1 MFAVQILL
9 TYKPDIPIVRLSI
22 KMSHQNVQGRVF
34 MRSIK
39 FVACIFIIIFF
50 SFFLITCSGGGGGDS
65 DGSTSSAKHS
75 ISGTVSGALGVT
87 IHLTG
92 TTNTAGPVTA
102 SAITDAGGNYSFTD
116 LANGTYTV
124 TPYLKG
130 YTFDPHS
137 ILITVSNKS
146 VTLEQLTG
154 TQAIACSTL
163 SISPAS
169 NSFPPGIGT
178 GTVTVKASSSCP
190 WTPAVSNASWLTVS
204 SFTNSGGGIVNYSLS
219 ANPSNTS
226 RTGQIFIGPEI
237 FNVTQAAQTCHF
249 SIFPSADFSV
259 SRAGDSGSVSVT
271 VSSSATGG
279 SVSNCPWIAAS
290 NNDWIIIDGA
300 NSGSGDGT
308 VSYTVEPNTGA
319 GQRTGTMTIAGETFT
334 VTQAKG
340 GVTGTWSGTSNCPD
354 LGISGCHGGMLS
366 TSISLTEDAD
376 NNITGST
383 GSGRTITGKRIGN
396 SITVT
401 EGTDWGTRGPY
412 TWTWDGNNTITGSA
426 PYICYS
432 LDTYA
437 FLSEGP
443 APFTVTRY

>member
-1 MFAVQILL
+1 
-9 TYKPDIPIVRLSI
+9 
-22 KMSHQNVQGRVF
+22 MSYQNVQWREF
-34 MRSIK
+34 MKSIK
-39 FVACIFIIIFF
+39 FIAGIFIIIFL

-87 IHLTG
+87 INLTG
-92 TTNTAGPVTA
+92 TTDTAGPVTA
-102 SAITDAGGNYSFTD
+102 STTTDASGNYSFTG
-116 LANGTYTV
+116 LANGTYTI

-137 ILITVSNKS
+137 ISITVSNGS
-146 VTLEQLTG
+146 VTLDQLTG
-154 TQAIACSTL
+154 TQAVACSTL

-169 NSFPPGIGT
+169 NSFPPGTGL

-190 WTPAVSNASWLTVS
+190 WTPAVSNASWLAVS
-204 SFTNSGGGIVNYSLS
+204 SFTNSSGGIVNYSLS

-279 SVSNCPWIAAS
+279 SVSNCPWIAES

-334 VTQAKG
+334 VTQATAG
-340 GVTGTWSGTSNCPD
+340 ITGTWSGTLNMP
-354 LGISGCHGGMLS
+354 GSGCYSGCNAQTVDFSL
-366 TSISLTEDAD
+366 SLTEDAS
-376 NNITGST
+376 NNISGST
-383 GSGRTITGKRIGN
+383 SNSRTITSGSRSGN

-401 EGTDWGTRGPY
+401 LSTNWGSRGPY
-412 TWTWDGNNTITGSA
+412 TWTWDGGNTITGSMA
-426 PYICYS
+426 YFCYALADPS
-432 LDTYA
+432 S
-437 FLSEGP
+437 FCEGTET
-443 APFTVTRY
+443 FSVTRE